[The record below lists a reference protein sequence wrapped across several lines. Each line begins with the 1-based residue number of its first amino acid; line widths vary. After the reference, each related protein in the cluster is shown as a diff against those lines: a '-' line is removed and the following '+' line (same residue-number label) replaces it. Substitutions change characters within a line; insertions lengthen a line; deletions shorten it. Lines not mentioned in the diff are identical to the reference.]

1 MNDFINGL
9 LNKIDDKFI
18 YLEQNNLGYRVSYLK
33 SDLEQFKLN
42 ENNKVYIATNIIDN
56 VLKYY
61 GFKNQLVRDLFEILI
76 NINTIGEK
84 TAFLILENYLY
95 DELIDIFKNGK
106 TDKILQLKG
115 IGSYTAKLIINNV
128 QKELFNNKI
137 SDKKT
142 KVITSLEKLGYRT
155 KDIYKIIINI
165 DEDMSIDDLTKFVLE
180 QLSYLH
186 N

>member
-1 MNDFINGL
+1 MG
-9 LNKIDDKFI
+9 
-18 YLEQNNLGYRVSYLK
+18 
-33 SDLEQFKLN
+33 
-42 ENNKVYIATNIIDN
+42 
-56 VLKYY
+56 
-61 GFKNQLVRDLFEILI
+61 I

-84 TAFLILENYLY
+84 TAFLILENYNY
-95 DELIDIFKNGK
+95 NELIDIFKNGR

-115 IGSYTAKLIINNV
+115 IGNYTARLIINSV

-137 SDKKT
+137 SDKKN
-142 KVITSLEKLGYRT
+142 KVITSLEKLGYKT

-165 DEDMSIDDLTKFVLE
+165 DEDLTKYVLE